1 MYVDLD
7 MKMIVKDESSHSHEN
22 ETESVRNKK
31 LFSNQLKRKCED
43 ELERPSKIINTEIQK
58 NPEQAKLFN
67 GTDINNI
74 YQCLYRS
81 RRSSYPALPKS
92 ISEVIEL
99 MTNRKITT
107 IENEDFLLDVDSTH
121 NILFYSTISNLK
133 LLC

>member
-1 MYVDLD
+1 
-7 MKMIVKDESSHSHEN
+7 MKTK
-22 ETESVRNKK
+22 SVRNKK

-58 NPEQAKLFN
+58 NPQQAQLFN
-67 GTDINNI
+67 GTDISNI

-99 MTNRKITT
+99 MKKLEDYNHRKRRFNTRCRLYTQYI
-107 IENEDFLLDVDSTH
+107 ILLY
-121 NILFYSTISNLK
+121 NFEFEIALFV
-133 LLC
+133 